1 MTDLKMRSVSE
12 DFKEEEL
19 RQIIEMLFF
28 AYRDFTKEPDKMLEE
43 IGVLQDGTFASTNSL
58 LSEKKNL
65 QL

>member
-1 MTDLKMRSVSE
+1 MTDLKMRSLSE

-43 IGVLQDGTFASTNSL
+43 IGLGRAHHRTV
-58 LSEKKNL
+58 
-65 QL
+65 

>member
-1 MTDLKMRSVSE
+1 MTDLKMRSLSE

-43 IGVLQDGTFASTNSL
+43 IDR
-58 LSEKKNL
+58 KKIEQIDPIEIQTL
-65 QL
+65 